1 MGHALFH
8 KTLKLLKEEGVR
20 ETRISI
26 GISGGLDSTALL
38 HLMSALAGPQ
48 KLSVQAVHI
57 HHGVFSAEG
66 SGGGA
71 AAGAGLPSL
80 SSPSCGLPESRFE
93 RGGGGAR
100 LRGSVFQDSSR
111 RLRGCGP
118 SLDSSFNKGE
128 SGDSLSSEARPV
140 EARPAADR
148 KAGGFLMDSMM
159 EESVRDYRER
169 ARRLSLELCASLSI
183 PCFCPPPP
191 LYPPS
196 APADDASA
204 GAALTDDPLTDD
216 PLTDGPLTISRPLT
230 SEADLREFR
239 HSLLERLRREKGAQW
254 TALAHHSGDLLETR
268 LLHLIRGCGEE
279 GFSAMKIL
287 DPPFLR
293 PFLDVTREEIKD
305 YALANRLSWA
315 EDPGNKDN
323 RFFRNWLR
331 NQWLPDLERRRP
343 GGVKRLAA
351 SFSHVAD
358 VLPRRAPP
366 ARAGK
371 SLSEKASAAG
381 LARGIAH
388 ETAAGTADGTADG
401 SASLAGAGFADGD
414 AAPAIESLVARR
426 RFAEKSLA
434 KKTPEGGA
442 AGGTSASVASH
453 PAEIRFAEK
462 SLAKKTPE
470 GGAAGGTSASVAS
483 HPAEIRFAEKSL
495 AKKTPEGGGA
505 GFFERLVR
513 PRGRGRGCLGIDRRL
528 LMEVSLSDRKRVL
541 AFYMRQQ
548 KLKNYGAA
556 HIDELLKRLDGR
568 RKNFQFRLLKREWRA
583 EGSWLFILDD
593 EKG

>member
-358 VLPRRAPP
+358 ALPRRAPP

-388 ETAAGTADGTADG
+388 ETADGTADG
-401 SASLAGAGFADGD
+401 SASLAGAGSADGD

-426 RFAEKSLA
+426 RFDEKSLA
-434 KKTPEGGA
+434 KKSPEGGA

-462 SLAKKTPE
+462 SLAKK
-470 GGAAGGTSASVAS
+470 S
-483 HPAEIRFAEKSL
+483 
-495 AKKTPEGGGA
+495 PEGGGA